1 MADELKFPELKLV
14 DTKGLDESVAVLGE
28 AIKEMKIRQ
37 GIKAIT
43 KQPVEE
49 TPDTAEWRADE
60 HAKWCRKEFMRGW
73 RDCEKGEMNK
83 FTEASYETG
92 WSECYAWTE
101 AMSHDPNEKPEDMG

>member
-43 KQPVEE
+43 EE
-49 TPDTAEWRADE
+49 PKEEVIDTADWRADE

-73 RDCEKGEMNK
+73 LDCEKGQMNK
-83 FTEASYETG
+83 FTDDSYEAG
-92 WSECYAWTE
+92 WSECYAWSE
-101 AMSHDPNEKPEDMG
+101 MNRDPNEEEPEDMG